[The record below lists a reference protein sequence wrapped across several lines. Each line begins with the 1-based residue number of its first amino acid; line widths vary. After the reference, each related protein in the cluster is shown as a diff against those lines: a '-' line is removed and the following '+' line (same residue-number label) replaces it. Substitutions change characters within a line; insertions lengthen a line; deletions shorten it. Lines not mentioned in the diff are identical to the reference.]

1 MTGDKAARTLPA
13 SPTPRNPNLSG
24 NRLQLRI
31 QRLYPYL
38 RRHRRALLLG
48 IASIAVGNALSLSAP
63 WWLRKAIDA
72 LDRGDLAA
80 SRDAALLMLAVTVA
94 GGFCTFVMRKVM
106 IGASRWIELDLRR
119 DFAAHIFSLSPS
131 FFDRNK
137 VGDLMA
143 LATNDLNAIRMV
155 VGPGIMYVVNTAITL
170 TVALTL
176 MFTLSPK
183 LTLVALVPLP
193 LLALAVQQA
202 SKLTYKRFASVQEQF
217 GAVNSF
223 AQEALTGIR
232 TVKSYARERDLAER
246 FDTEAERY
254 VDLNIR
260 FFRVQAAM
268 HPMMTMLA
276 GTAAAAVLIVGGRM
290 VIGGSIT
297 VGTLVAFLAYVA
309 QLTWP
314 TIALGWTVNLWQRGL
329 ASLDRMGR
337 VLDAVPEIV
346 LPAHPVSWPA
356 DQRAGRVQFEG
367 VSFGYPEQE
376 GHTLH
381 DLSFELEPGSWTAIV
396 GPTGAGKTTVL
407 RLLSR
412 QYDRF
417 EGTIRIDG
425 IDLRE
430 MDVRDLRAGSGYA
443 PQDGYLFSD
452 TLRENMA
459 FAAPD
464 LDDAAIEDLAR
475 VSRLE
480 RDRENF
486 PNGWLTPV
494 GERGVTLSGGQKQR
508 VGIARALAP
517 RPRLLLLDDVFS
529 AIDTETEN
537 ELTRELRGAWATQEG
552 GCTVLLVT
560 HRLLSLT
567 DADQILVMD
576 EGRIVERGTHPELL
590 ALGGVY
596 AGLYEEQMTEAEL
609 DALS

>member
-1 MTGDKAARTLPA
+1 MRI
-13 SPTPRNPNLSG
+13 R
-24 NRLQLRI
+24 RLF
-31 QRLYPYL
+31 PYL
-38 RRHRRALLLG
+38 RRQRGPLGVGMAAIVVGDLLTLT
-48 IASIAVGNALSLSAP
+48 AP
-63 WWLRKAIDA
+63 WWLRQAIDG
-72 LDRGDLAA
+72 LSNGDLDTA
-80 SRDAALLMLAVTVA
+80 RRAALLMLAVTAA
-94 GGFCTFVMRKVM
+94 GGFCKFVMRRLM

-119 DFAAHIFSLSPS
+119 DFAAHVFSLSPS

-155 VGPGIMYVVNTAITL
+155 LGPGIMYVLNTVVTL
-170 TVALTL
+170 TVALAL

-183 LTLVALVPLP
+183 LTLIALIPLP
-193 LLALAVQQA
+193 LLALSVQQA
-202 SKLTYKRFASVQEQF
+202 SKLTYRRFASVQEQF

-232 TVKSYARERDLAER
+232 TVKSYAREHDLAER
-246 FDTEAERY
+246 FDASAQRY

-260 FFRVQAAM
+260 YFRVQAAM

-276 GTAAAAVLIVGGRM
+276 GFAAAAVLIMGGRM
-290 VIGGSIT
+290 VIGGAIT

-314 TIALGWTVNLWQRGL
+314 TIALGWTVNLWQRGF
-329 ASLDRMGR
+329 ASLDRMAR
-337 VLDAVPEIV
+337 VLDALPEIES
-346 LPAHPVSWPA
+346 PADPVGWPA
-356 DQRAGRVQFEG
+356 GQRRGHVRFAQ
-367 VSFGYPEQE
+367 VSFGYPEQQ
-376 GHTLH
+376 GTTVT
-381 DLSFELEPGSWTAIV
+381 DLSFELQPGTWTAIV

-407 RLLSR
+407 RLLAR
-412 QYDRF
+412 QYATYS
-417 EGTIRIDG
+417 GTIEIDG
-425 IDLRE
+425 IDLRRI
-430 MDVRDLRAGSGYA
+430 DLQDLRAGTGYA

-452 TLRENMA
+452 TLRENIA

-464 LDDAAIEDLAR
+464 LDDAAIEELAR

-486 PNGWLTPV
+486 PQGWLTPV

-529 AIDTETEN
+529 AIDTETEA
-537 ELTRELRGAWATQEG
+537 ELTRELRGAWAAQEG

-576 EGRIVERGTHPELL
+576 EGRIVERGTHEQLVHR
-590 ALGGVY
+590 GGLY
-596 AGLYEEQMTEAEL
+596 AGLYAEQMAEAEL
-609 DALS
+609 DALP

>member
-1 MTGDKAARTLPA
+1 MAARTLPA

-24 NRLQLRI
+24 NQLPLRV
-31 QRLYPYL
+31 QRLFPYL
-38 RRHRRALLLG
+38 RRHRKALLLG
-48 IASIAVGNALSLSAP
+48 IAAIAVGNALSLSAP

-80 SRDAALLMLAVTVA
+80 SREAALLMLGVTVA

-290 VIGGSIT
+290 VIAGTIT

-346 LPAHPVSWPA
+346 LPTHPVPWPA
-356 DQRAGRVQFEG
+356 ERRAGRVQMED

-381 DLSFELEPGSWTAIV
+381 GLSFELEPGSWTAIV

-412 QYDRF
+412 QYDGY

-425 IDLRE
+425 NDLRE
-430 MDVRDLRAGSGYA
+430 MDVHDLRAGTGYA

-464 LDDAAIEDLAR
+464 LDDDAIEDLAR

-480 RDRENF
+480 RDRDNF
-486 PNGWLTPV
+486 PDGWLTPV

-567 DADQILVMD
+567 DADQILVLD